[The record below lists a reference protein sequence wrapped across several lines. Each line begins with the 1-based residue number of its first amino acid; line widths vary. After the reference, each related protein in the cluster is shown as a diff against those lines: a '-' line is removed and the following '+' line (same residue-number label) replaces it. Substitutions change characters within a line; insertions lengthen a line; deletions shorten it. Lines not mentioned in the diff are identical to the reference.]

1 MARINGINLDQ
12 LTDEFI
18 ILENKIGELNSRN
31 IQLEAMVEDANRKV
45 KYHESKEKSVTD
57 ERNSLL
63 ATVNKLQLAVQKQ
76 CNLRGANE
84 TLKND
89 MAILKQQTQRTE
101 EGKLSICVIYLILYH
116 KDGEAEIQR
125 LLSEIEVHKESH
137 KRETEILMQE
147 CKMQVE
153 KAHKES
159 FARIQAQEAEVK
171 KLLGKKDLELEE
183 MNKKMEEQERKQQS
197 ELLKLK
203 IELARTQNTVQMNQH
218 QQKQHSSVNAAQDYY
233 TRKLH
238 FVQDEK
244 NKQILSLNQRIE
256 ELQDNH
262 RPDSLSTCLKR
273 KRPTFT

>member
-101 EGKLSICVIYLILYH
+101 E
-116 KDGEAEIQR
+116 DGEAEIQR